1 MANGLHVL
9 IIEDEM
15 LIGMDVFHCL
25 AGCGFETF
33 AFAGTEVQALEQA
46 RLKKPDL
53 VTIDVR
59 LLSGDGLTT
68 AGSLAREHGALPVI
82 YVTGDPG
89 ALKGRPDV
97 VVVEKPFIPQ
107 DFEAACRRLALH

>member
-46 RLKKPDL
+46 R
-53 VTIDVR
+53 
-59 LLSGDGLTT
+59 
-68 AGSLAREHGALPVI
+68 
-82 YVTGDPG
+82 
-89 ALKGRPDV
+89 PDV